1 MVPSLTETLIE
12 CGVEVIGR
20 TRFCIHPKKRIGSIP
35 VVGGTKEI
43 RWERCAKLKPDLVVF
58 DKEENNK
65 EMADSCPFPFH
76 ATHISSLQNVCSEL
90 EILSSL
96 VVSSGLKS
104 LANKWKILADVPDLQ
119 FRGWNE
125 IPTLSN
131 RIGTNRGNFEKVEY
145 MIWRDPWMTASSQT
159 FIGSVLK
166 KVGLSEYLQASDA
179 KYPTLNPSQTP
190 DASTF
195 YLFSSEPFP
204 FERYMSDLERIGFN
218 GGLVDGEFFS
228 WFGSRSYRMLS
239 ELIKKTS

>member
-1 MVPSLTETLIE
+1 MGLRSLGERDFVYIRKKELVPFPSWAEQKRS
-12 CGVEVIGR
+12 IGR
-20 TRFCIHPKKRIGSIP
+20 D
-35 VVGGTKEI
+35 
-43 RWERCAKLKPDLVVF
+43 AQKLKPDLVVF

-76 ATHISSLQNVCSEL
+76 ATHVSSIQNICSEL

-125 IPTLSN
+125 IPTLSK
-131 RIGTNRGNFEKVEY
+131 RIGTNQETLKKVEY

-166 KVGLSEYLQASDA
+166 KIGLSEYLQASDA

-204 FERYMSDLERIGFN
+204 FERYMER
-218 GGLVDGEFFS
+218 
-228 WFGSRSYRMLS
+228 SRTHWVQRWAC
-239 ELIKKTS
+239 